1 MSKLEKIR
9 DEFAKKYK
17 SERFSYDWTR
27 DCSGYES
34 SIKTGFDA
42 STAEWKRIV
51 EPLVEALKK
60 IRGIKVDG
68 YYFEIEVVK
77 EALEKYYEEIN

>member
-1 MSKLEKIR
+1 MAMTKLEEKR
-9 DEFAKKYK
+9 DRLAEKY
-17 SERFSYDWTR
+17 
-27 DCSGYES
+27 YEHY
-34 SIKTGFDA
+34 IEDFKVGFDL

-77 EALEKYYEEIN
+77 EALEKYYEEIK